1 MTGTVAQRIIHVAVG
16 VIVDDAG
23 RVLIALRPEG
33 VHQGGLWEFPGGKC
47 EPGEGVEDALRR
59 ELHEELGI
67 TVLRQQPLCMIR
79 HHYGDKEVLLDVHRV
94 DRFTGDPVGREGQP
108 IRWSNVA
115 SLDPTQFPAANRPI
129 IKRLQLPRMIAIT
142 GSAHSEE
149 DFFDRFTRLLE
160 QAPSLLQL
168 RCPALD
174 KPALLER
181 AIRCMTLCRRQG
193 VRLQINAEPSL
204 LVGLDVDGV
213 HVNARTLLT
222 LRRRPVADTQ
232 LFSASCHNLVELR
245 QAEALQADFVFLSPV
260 AVTASHPG
268 QAVLGWPAFRNL
280 ASAVHV
286 PIYALGGLG
295 LQDVD
300 IALEHGAAGIAG
312 ISAFWP
318 AECESS
324 HRFVR

>member
-1 MTGTVAQRIIHVAVG
+1 MTGTAVQRIVHVAVG

-47 EPGEGVEDALRR
+47 EPGECVEDALRR

-67 TVLRQQPLCMIR
+67 TVLRGQPLCLIR

-94 DRFTGDPVGREGQP
+94 DRFAGEPVGREGQP
-108 IRWSNVA
+108 IRWAAVDT
-115 SLDPTQFPAANRPI
+115 LEPTQFPAANRPI
-129 IKRLQLPRMIAIT
+129 IKRLQLPRVVAIT
-142 GSAHSEE
+142 GLARSEE

-160 QAPSLLQL
+160 QSPPLVQL
-168 RCPALD
+168 RCPELD
-174 KPALLER
+174 KSALLER
-181 AIRCMTLCRRQG
+181 AARCMTLCRRQG
-193 VRLQINAEPSL
+193 VRLQINAEPSV

-213 HVNARTLLT
+213 HVNARTLMT
-222 LRRRPVADTQ
+222 LKQRPVADTQ
-232 LFSASCHNLVELR
+232 LFSASCHDLAELR
-245 QAEALQADFVFLSPV
+245 QAEALRADFVFLSPV
-260 AVTASHPG
+260 AATASHPG
-268 QAVLGWPAFRNL
+268 RAVLGWQAFSAL

-295 LQDVD
+295 IEDVEM
-300 IALEHGAAGIAG
+300 ALAHGAAGIAG

-318 AECESS
+318 TECESS
-324 HRFVR
+324 HRFIR

>member
-1 MTGTVAQRIIHVAVG
+1 MAQQIIHVAVG

-47 EPGEGVEDALRR
+47 EPGEGVEEALRR

-67 TVLRQQPLCMIR
+67 TVLRQQPLCLIR
-79 HHYGDKEVLLDVHRV
+79 HHYGDKEVLLDVYRV

-108 IRWSNVA
+108 IRWASVA

-129 IKRLQLPRMIAIT
+129 IKRLQLPRMVAIT

-149 DFFDRFTRLLE
+149 DFFERFARLLE
-160 QAPSLLQL
+160 QTPSLLQL
-168 RCPALD
+168 RCPGLD
-174 KPALLER
+174 KSALLER
-181 AIRCMTLCRRQG
+181 ALRCVTLCRHQG
-193 VRLQINAEPSL
+193 VRLQINADPSAI
-204 LVGLDVDGV
+204 VGLDVDGV
-213 HVNARTLLT
+213 HVNARTLMT
-222 LRRRPVADTQ
+222 LKHRPVPDTQ
-232 LFSASCHNLVELR
+232 LFSASCHNLAELR
-245 QAEALQADFVFLSPV
+245 QAEALLADFVFLSPV
-260 AVTASHPG
+260 AATASHPG
-268 QAVLGWPAFRNL
+268 QAALGWQAFRAL

-295 LQDVD
+295 RQDVD
-300 IALEHGAAGIAG
+300 TALEHGAAGIAG

>member
-1 MTGTVAQRIIHVAVG
+1 MAQQIIHVAVG

-47 EPGEGVEDALRR
+47 EPGEGVEEALRR

-67 TVLRQQPLCMIR
+67 TVLRQQPLCLIR

-94 DRFTGDPVGREGQP
+94 DLFTGDPVGREGQP
-108 IRWSNVA
+108 IRWASVA

-142 GSAHSEE
+142 GSAHSDE
-149 DFFDRFTRLLE
+149 DFFDRLTRLLD
-160 QAPSLLQL
+160 QRPSLLQL
-168 RCPALD
+168 RCPGLD

-181 AIRCMTLCRRQG
+181 VVRCTTLCRRQG
-193 VRLQINAEPSL
+193 VRLQINADPSVL
-204 LVGLDVDGV
+204 IGLDVDGV
-213 HVNARTLLT
+213 HVNARTLMT
-222 LRRRPVADTQ
+222 LKQRPVPDAQ
-232 LFSASCHNLVELR
+232 LFSASCHNLAELR
-245 QAEALQADFVFLSPV
+245 QAEALLADFVFLSPV
-260 AVTASHPG
+260 AATASHPE
-268 QAVLGWPAFRNL
+268 QAALGWQAFRAL
-280 ASAVHV
+280 ASAVQV

-295 LQDVD
+295 FQDVD
-300 IALEHGAAGIAG
+300 TALEHGAAGIAG

-324 HRFVR
+324 HRFVW

>member
-1 MTGTVAQRIIHVAVG
+1 MTGTEAQRVIHVAVG
-16 VIVDDAG
+16 VIVDAAG

-94 DRFTGDPVGREGQP
+94 DRFSGDPVGREGQP
-108 IRWSNVA
+108 IRWA
-115 SLDPTQFPAANRPI
+115 SVDTLEPTQFPAANRPI
-129 IKRLQLPRMIAIT
+129 IKRLQLPRIVAIT
-142 GSAHSEE
+142 GSARSDE
-149 DFFDRFTRLLE
+149 DFFDRLARLLE
-160 QAPSLLQL
+160 TSPTLLQL
-168 RCPALD
+168 RCPELDSSALR
-174 KPALLER
+174 ER
-181 AIRCMTLCRRQG
+181 AERCLTLCRRQG
-193 VRLQINAEPSL
+193 VRLQINADPSL
-204 LVGLDVDGV
+204 LGGLDVDGV
-213 HVNARTLLT
+213 HVNARTLMMLQH
-222 LRRRPVADTQ
+222 RPVADTQ
-232 LFSASCHNLVELR
+232 LFSASCHNLAELR
-245 QAEALQADFVFLSPV
+245 QAETLQADFAFLSPV
-260 AVTASHPG
+260 AATASHPE
-268 QAVLGWPAFRNL
+268 QAALGWPAFRAL

-295 LQDVD
+295 PQD
-300 IALEHGAAGIAG
+300 IETALEYGAAGIAG

-318 AECESS
+318 SECESN